1 MIDIILR
8 TPEQKVWAKGQ
19 IDSLDLTNPWV
30 LTIKRHTKKRSI
42 SQNNLL
48 HKWLDIIADETG
60 NSPED
65 VKEAMKEQFLG
76 MVEVSIGGM
85 PYMVRKH
92 TSALSTEEM
101 TTFMNQI
108 YVFAAEDLDIHLP
121 VPEDLHFR
129 R

>member
-8 TPEQKVWAKGQ
+8 SPEQKVWAKGQ
-19 IDSLDLTNPWV
+19 IDALDLTKPWV
-30 LTIKRHTKKRSI
+30 LTLRRHTKKRST
-42 SQNNLL
+42 SQNSLL

-65 VKEAMKEQFLG
+65 VKEAMKEEFLG
-76 MVEVSIGGM
+76 MVEVDVGGR

-92 TSALSTEEM
+92 TSSLTTEEM
-101 TTFMNQI
+101 TTFLNQI
-108 YVFAAEDLDIHLP
+108 YAFAAQDLDIRLP
-121 VPEDLHFR
+121 VPEDAHIR